1 MKFLHRFKLHYFK
14 DEKNKIAKNS
24 SNQTQILANS
34 KSPDDEVLCFIL
46 WTNKTT
52 GKNQAQ
58 WVRNSLSAV
67 PPWDLHSI
75 KTSLFLHYSPLFYDP
90 FRHRAISNINPS
102 HIFHF
107 HHMNHFMLHNPPFKV
122 VQLINIGVFLPP
134 KRGLE
139 WISVNVLV
147 QLTFT
152 SLPLTFPFKALM
164 HPQHLRSR
172 IPINESAVSFM
183 GGGCAHPV

>member
-1 MKFLHRFKLHYFK
+1 M
-14 DEKNKIAKNS
+14 
-24 SNQTQILANS
+24 
-34 KSPDDEVLCFIL
+34 
-46 WTNKTT
+46 
-52 GKNQAQ
+52 
-58 WVRNSLSAV
+58 RNSLSIV

-75 KTSLFLHYSPLFYDP
+75 KTSLFLHYSPFFMTP
-90 FRHRAISNINPS
+90 FIIELRNINPS

-139 WISVNVLV
+139 WISVKVLV

-152 SLPLTFPFKALM
+152 SLPLTFPFKAFM

-172 IPINESAVSFM
+172 IPINESTLSAVSFM
-183 GGGCAHPV
+183 GGEGAHPV